1 MSPDEPKRYVIDGK
15 TYELP
20 DSKLDEYGRLKN
32 EFHELIMSTECL
44 PIPKGC
50 LSNRS
55 NEPLRKGENTEP
67 NSEILSLRL
76 MSNTHVVRCTHGNR
90 PL

>member
-55 NEPLRKGENTEP
+55 NESLRKAWREYRAKFRDLLVEAD
-67 NSEILSLRL
+67 E
-76 MSNTHVVRCTHGNR
+76 
-90 PL
+90 